1 MNQQSQIQEGPMTL
15 DYHFSETEIKFLARF
30 FRKNQEHLPDEL
42 LNFSSQIE
50 HAIYNSMSIDEAE
63 EFYS

>member
-1 MNQQSQIQEGPMTL
+1 MTL

-50 HAIYNSMSIDEAE
+50 RAIYNSMSIDEAE